1 MEEDLDADLGIER
14 ELVET
19 ADKIKEYATE
29 STGEKLKMEL
39 GDLEN
44 LKQTVRTEIGH
55 RIEYLTN
62 EYKKWKLYNEN
73 KEQFE
78 LWLKATEKQLH
89 TLSTLAIDLDTAIK
103 FQVKLYLLFSNELLF
118 HVFLF

>member
-1 MEEDLDADLGIER
+1 MEEALDADLGIER
-14 ELVET
+14 DLVET

-39 GDLEN
+39 DDLEN
-44 LKQTVRTEIGH
+44 LKQTVRAEIGN

-62 EYKKWKLYNEN
+62 EYQKWKLYNEN

-78 LWLKATEKQLH
+78 HWLKATEKQLH
-89 TLSTLAIDLDTAIK
+89 ALSTLAIDLDTATR
-103 FQVKLYLLFSNELLF
+103 FQVNSYLLF
-118 HVFLF
+118 